1 MPGFNQTGPVGY
13 GPGTGRGMGP
23 CGRGMAY
30 RRGFL
35 PGYGKGFCRGRGFGR
50 GFGPGFYGNYI
61 EPEPLSK
68 EAQKQLLEAE
78 LRRLEEEKAEIER
91 RLNTIE

>member
-1 MPGFNQTGPVGY
+1 MPGFDQTGPAGN

-23 CGRGMAY
+23 CGSGMAF
-30 RRGFL
+30 RRGFSQ
-35 PGYGKGFCRGRGFGR
+35 GFGRGFGR
-50 GFGPGFYGNYI
+50 GRGFGVGFGPGSYGNYL

-78 LRRLEEEKAEIER
+78 LKRIDVEKAEIER

>member
-1 MPGFNQTGPVGY
+1 MPGFNQTGPAGY

-35 PGYGKGFCRGRGFGR
+35 PGYGRGFFRGRGFGM

-78 LRRLEEEKAEIER
+78 LRRLEEEKAEIQR
-91 RLNTIE
+91 RLTSIE